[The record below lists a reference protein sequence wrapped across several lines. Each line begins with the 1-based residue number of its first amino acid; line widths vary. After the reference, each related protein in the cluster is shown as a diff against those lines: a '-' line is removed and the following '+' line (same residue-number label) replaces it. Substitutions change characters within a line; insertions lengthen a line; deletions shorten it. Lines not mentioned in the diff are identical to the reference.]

1 MSQHEGEASRP
12 EDQLVERP
20 KLSVL
25 AELDAKGSWKQFD
38 SAVLAFAGILVFI
51 WPLFSAIS
59 PFQEVV
65 NSAPADEERPD
76 GLFASE

>member
-38 SAVLAFAGILVFI
+38 SAVLAFAGDSCLHLAFVQRN
-51 WPLFSAIS
+51 FSIS
-59 PFQEVV
+59 RSGQQC
-65 NSAPADEERPD
+65 AC
-76 GLFASE
+76 